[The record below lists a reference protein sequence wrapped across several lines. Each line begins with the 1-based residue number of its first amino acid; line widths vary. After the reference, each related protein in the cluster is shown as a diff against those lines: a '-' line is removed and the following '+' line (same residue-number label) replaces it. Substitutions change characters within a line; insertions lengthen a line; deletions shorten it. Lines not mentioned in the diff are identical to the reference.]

1 MVKNKDFCFPEEII
15 CHVLQK
21 LFQAIC
27 TGGNNFSNYYFF
39 GKYTFQMWK
48 NWVGNALLGKKERE
62 GMIVG
67 EDISSSLMSH
77 STTSIENFQQSLGS
91 GSVQFC
97 QEIWWGV
104 EKLGH

>member
-1 MVKNKDFCFPEEII
+1 MVKNKDLCAPEKII

-27 TGGNNFSNYYFF
+27 TRGNNFLNYYFLANVKELGRKCF
-39 GKYTFQMWK
+39 
-48 NWVGNALLGKKERE
+48 VGEKERE

-67 EDISSSLMSH
+67 EDISSLMSH
-77 STTSIENFQQSLGS
+77 STTSIENSQQSLGS
-91 GSVQFC
+91 GRVHFC

>member
-1 MVKNKDFCFPEEII
+1 MVKNKDFCGPEKII
-15 CHVLQK
+15 CHILQK
-21 LFQAIC
+21 LFQAILPEEII
-27 TGGNNFSNYYFF
+27 SQIIIFF